1 MCVHGCTFECQGLE
15 EGSLLLRSCHVSLS
29 SGAHPAWQPH
39 THSGASSTRRLEET
53 PRLCA
58 MNGSLLTLCFPHHD
72 GLIMT
77 DLNCVGLDVCV
88 CVCFW
93 VKWKKEEKN
102 EKKIDRSS
110 DTKALMCV
118 HVQHVH
124 SVCASVCVCV
134 LRGYSHLLECWSVS
148 TGCFFSVNTFGRMS
162 LYSERT
168 GLLQFQGKHWGAYVI
183 IH

>member
-1 MCVHGCTFECQGLE
+1 MADSGWTGAARNAGNTLYIYVCVCVHGCTFECQGLE

-29 SGAHPAWQPH
+29 TGAHPAWQPH

-88 CVCFW
+88 CVC
-93 VKWKKEEKN
+93 VLSKMKKGGEKWEEDWQIQWHKGL
-102 EKKIDRSS
+102 DVRSCAACS
-110 DTKALMCV
+110 F
-118 HVQHVH
+118 
-124 SVCASVCVCV
+124 SVCICVCVCAQGV
-134 LRGYSHLLECWSVS
+134 FTFTRVLECI
-148 TGCFFSVNTFGRMS
+148 NRMF
-162 LYSERT
+162 
-168 GLLQFQGKHWGAYVI
+168 LLGEYFW
-183 IH
+183 